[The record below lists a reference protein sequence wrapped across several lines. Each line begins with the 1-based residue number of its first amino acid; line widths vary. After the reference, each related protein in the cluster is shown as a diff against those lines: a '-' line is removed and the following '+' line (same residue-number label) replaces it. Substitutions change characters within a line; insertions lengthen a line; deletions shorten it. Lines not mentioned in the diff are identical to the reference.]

1 MNPASLALGIGWVII
16 IRMEMLGIS
25 FGLGYDIL
33 NARDRLSY
41 DEMLTATLVIGLLD
55 IILDALASR
64 LLRQCRRQ

>member
-1 MNPASLALGIGWVII
+1 
-16 IRMEMLGIS
+16 MEMLGIS
-25 FGLGYDIL
+25 FGLSYDIL

-55 IILDALASR
+55 IILDVLASR

>member
-1 MNPASLALGIGWVII
+1 
-16 IRMEMLGIS
+16 MLGIS

-41 DEMLTATLVIGLLD
+41 YEMLTATLVIGLLD

-64 LLRQCRRQ
+64 LLRQCQRQ